1 MKAVQEMELMYFNAQ
16 AFPLSKIFEFP
27 KILGRL
33 SDLRNM

>member
-27 KILGRL
+27 RILGRL
-33 SDLRNM
+33 SDLWNL